1 MLVDTFA
8 NRLKKALDKNKMTQ
22 SQLAKKTNID
32 KSLISNYLSGNYNA
46 KQDKLLYWQML

>member
-22 SQLAKKTNID
+22 SQLAKKN
-32 KSLISNYLSGNYNA
+32 KY
-46 KQDKLLYWQML
+46 